1 MQTVPEIALKGKI
14 WYRNVILFPLRNF
27 AWSVTRSLIQDDASF
42 AIQGLG
48 TLYLKDFKKQ
58 VSVESFF
65 PSPRPHQNLGIKLN
79 WNHHIWNINEEE
91 KEGNVVLLH

>member
-1 MQTVPEIALKGKI
+1 MKTVPEIALKGKI

-27 AWSVTRSLIQDDASF
+27 AWSVTKSLIQDDASF

-65 PSPRPHQNLGIKLN
+65 PSPPPNLGIQLN
-79 WNHHIWNINEEE
+79 WNYHIWNINEEE